1 MEMTK
6 KLESRVFWFILILLL
21 GLAFYFI
28 FSRVFVSPEEKALKE
43 LEALEKAYQED
54 TYGGATPEETLQL
67 FIDALKAGDI
77 DLASKYF
84 LPEDREKMKIDL
96 MLARDEHGEGAVV
109 ERIEKLKL
117 RKKDNE
123 SASFVIMDE
132 NNIINIQ
139 VILDRNINGI
149 WKIIDL

>member
-84 LPEDREKMKIDL
+84 LPEDREKMRTLLNGKGL
-96 MLARDEHGEGAVV
+96 QKGSHLFS
-109 ERIEKLKL
+109 LPL
-117 RKKDNE
+117 
-123 SASFVIMDE
+123 
-132 NNIINIQ
+132 
-139 VILDRNINGI
+139 ILPIFLFFFR
-149 WKIIDL
+149 